1 MLLKLRLKEELLKA
15 KAEGCKIIWAD
26 ETMFTRKAVKK
37 TEWSRKGENAEVD
50 EKLLNDYT
58 KALLM
63 GISEEEGV
71 EQWMIFKKSV
81 NTDKFVQ
88 YLLKVRAAN
97 GKREVALFMDNLQV
111 HKTKIAR

>member
-1 MLLKLRLKEELLKA
+1 MLKA

-26 ETMFTRKAVKK
+26 ETMFTRRAVKK

-63 GISEEEGV
+63 GISE
-71 EQWMIFKKSV
+71 
-81 NTDKFVQ
+81 
-88 YLLKVRAAN
+88 
-97 GKREVALFMDNLQV
+97 
-111 HKTKIAR
+111 